1 MPRRVHDDM
10 VRAMTNNDWMKVRA
24 DFPILDQQVN
34 GKPLVYLDNAASSQK
49 PRAVIAALANY
60 YERDNAN
67 VHRGLHELSSRATD
81 AFEGARVKIAKYL
94 GASQA
99 EEIIFTRG
107 TTEAINLVANTWGV
121 RNLRAGDVILL
132 TEMEHHSNL
141 VPWQL
146 LAERTGAKLRFVPVA
161 DDGTLAFEPSLLD
174 GVKLFSFVHISNSLG
189 TINPAAELCRA
200 ARAAGVVTLVDGAQS
215 SGHLP
220 VNVRELGC
228 DFYAFS
234 GHKMCAPTG
243 IGALWGRMEL
253 LQEMPPW
260 HGGGEMIVS
269 VTYERATYKQPPH
282 KFEAGTP
289 NIAGAVGLG
298 AAVDYL
304 ENIGCA
310 AIFAHDSELAALA
323 VTRLGEIPGIRILG
337 PSGERGAL
345 AAFHAEWAHP
355 HDLTTYANEHG
366 LALRGGHHCTQPLM
380 RKLRLPGTTRASF
393 YFYNTTEEV
402 ERMAE
407 ILRAARKFF
416 DR

>member
-1 MPRRVHDDM
+1 MM
-10 VRAMTNNDWMKVRA
+10 RAMTNNDWMKVRA

-49 PRAVIAALANY
+49 PRAVLAALAHY
-60 YERDNAN
+60 YEHDNAN

-81 AFEGARVKIAKYL
+81 AFEGARAKIAKYL

-189 TINPAAELCRA
+189 TINPAAELCRM

>member
-1 MPRRVHDDM
+1 M

-189 TINPAAELCRA
+189 TINPAAELCRM

>member
-323 VTRLGEIPGIRILG
+323 VARLGEIPGIRILG
-337 PSGERGAL
+337 PSGQRGAL